1 VSGVARD
8 RIVENLAAV
17 GILPAGSEATVRSA
31 LYDDGAREHSPWYIQ
46 ALLAAG
52 AWLAAILFTVFFFG
66 SLLSGV
72 KNPMVHLTLGLSVC
86 GGSAWIMRV
95 KPEAR
100 FLVQFALALGI
111 AGQLLFGYGF
121 GDLADEFF
129 AAALA
134 VTVINIALIPLAR
147 QRLQTFLSVMIAS
160 GALLTALW
168 DLKWW
173 MGTNFLALLL
183 ALGVTAAWE
192 LKPWYVRRQWRP
204 AGYGLAMSFFGVLHL
219 SLLPASDIFRYRG
232 QETSWWITTVGL
244 WVLLALVMVRIAASL
259 GHGWKSRP
267 VLGLLAG
274 VGVLAVTAHNSPGI
288 LGALLVLGLGYQRRD
303 WLLSGLAVL
312 FLAVFLS
319 AYYYHLELTLL
330 EKSAALAASGAV
342 LLLFAFLLKKTAP
355 TGESAHA

>member
-1 VSGVARD
+1 MSGVAQD
-8 RIVENLAAV
+8 RIVEVLAAAGV
-17 GILPAGSEATVRSA
+17 LPAGSGPAVRLA
-31 LYDDGAREHSPWYIQ
+31 LSDDDAREHSPWYIQ
-46 ALLAAG
+46 ALLVAG

-72 KNPMVHLTLGLSVC
+72 KNPLVHLTLGLLVC
-86 GGSAWIMRV
+86 GGCAWIMRV

-134 VTVINIALIPLAR
+134 VTVINAALIPLAR
-147 QRLQTFLSVMIAS
+147 QGLQTFLSVMIAS

-173 MGTNFLALLL
+173 MGTNLLALLL

-192 LKPWYVRRQWRP
+192 LRSWYARPQWRP

-232 QETSWWITTVGL
+232 QETSWWITTAGL
-244 WVLLALVMVRIAASL
+244 SVLLALVIVRIARSL
-259 GHGWKSRP
+259 GRDWNSPP
-267 VLGLLAG
+267 VLWLLAG
-274 VGVLAVTAHNSPGI
+274 VGVLAVTAHNSPGV
-288 LGALLVLGLGYQRRD
+288 LGALLGLGLGYQRRD
-303 WLLSGLAVL
+303 RLLSGLAVL

-330 EKSAALAASGAV
+330 EKSAALAASGAL
-342 LLLFAFLLKKTAP
+342 LLLFAFLLRKTAP
-355 TGESAHA
+355 TGETAHA